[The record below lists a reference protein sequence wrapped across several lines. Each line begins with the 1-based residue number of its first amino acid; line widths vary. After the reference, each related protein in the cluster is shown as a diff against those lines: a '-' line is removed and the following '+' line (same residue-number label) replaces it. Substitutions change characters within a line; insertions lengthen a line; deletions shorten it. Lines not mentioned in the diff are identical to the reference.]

1 MSEAVLERV
10 WRPGFVLDVPAVLG
24 PLGRGAADPACQR
37 VGGVT
42 WLARNTPEGVASQQ
56 IAPAGAEVRARA
68 WGPGARWCLDTL
80 PALLGDADDDSGFV
94 AHHTVIADARR
105 RKPGLRLGATGV
117 VWDLLVAAILEQ
129 KVTGY
134 EAHRSWRELCR
145 RFGTP
150 AQRPGMFAPPTAS
163 AIRRITD
170 WEWHRAGVD
179 GARRRAILAAA
190 SVAPRLEEAVAFGGA
205 AGRERLRKV
214 PGIGPWTAAEV
225 AQRAWGDADAVS
237 FGDFHI
243 PATVGWALIG
253 RAVDDDGLAE
263 LLAPYAPQ
271 RHRAVRYVEA
281 SGFSRPRFAPRYSVR
296 DYRAR

>member
-1 MSEAVLERV
+1 MSEQRLERR
-10 WRPGFVLDVPAVLG
+10 WRPGFPVDVPAVLA
-24 PLGRGAADPACQR
+24 PLARGSADPTCQR

-42 WLARNTPEGVASQQ
+42 WLARNTPDGVASTR
-56 IAPAGAEVRARA
+56 IAPAGDEVHVTA
-68 WGPGARWCLDTL
+68 WGPGGQWCLDTV
-80 PALLGDADDDSGFV
+80 PALLGADDDDTGFV
-94 AHHTVIADARR
+94 AHHQVIADARR
-105 RKPGLRLGATGV
+105 RKPGLRLGATGA

-150 AQRPGMFAPPTAS
+150 ARRSGMFAPPTAS
-163 AIRRITD
+163 AVRSITD
-170 WEWHRAGVD
+170 WEWHRAGID

-190 SVAPRLEEAVAFGGA
+190 SVAPRLEEAVGLGGE
-205 AGRERLRKV
+205 AGRARLRKV
-214 PGIGPWTAAEV
+214 PGVGVWTAAEV
-225 AQRAWGDADAVS
+225 AQRAWADADAVS

-243 PATVGWALIG
+243 PATVGWALAG
-253 RAVDDDGLAE
+253 HAVDDEGLAE

-296 DYRAR
+296 DYRAL